1 MIHDML
7 EGVGTQLSSFGRS
20 RERISSSTAFMDDEL
35 CRTNSVERI
44 SSSTAF
50 MDDELCRTNSVA
62 NPNKKQRRNEDQINN
77 DLIISLI
84 QWTDQEKI
92 LGAIFV
98 FLPGPLAQ
106 G

>member
-1 MIHDML
+1 ML

-20 RERISSSTAFMDDEL
+20 R
-35 CRTNSVERI
+35 ERI